1 MEAATEE
8 SELAVEEMADATEA
22 EEAPTIAVST
32 DADAVDE
39 GVAMMD
45 VSTDAEG
52 VAKGTITG
60 DKVTEPVDTDALSGI
75 MIDVVY
81 PLIAIGKTGPDGAGC
96 WIELGILPAME
107 VTWDP
112 GPARTRVV
120 VSTLGAGLMVTV
132 AEASVV

>member
-8 SELAVEEMADATEA
+8 SELAVEETADATEA

-52 VAKGTITG
+52 VAKGTITW

-75 MIDVVY
+75 TIDVV
-81 PLIAIGKTGPDGAGC
+81 
-96 WIELGILPAME
+96 
-107 VTWDP
+107 
-112 GPARTRVV
+112 
-120 VSTLGAGLMVTV
+120 
-132 AEASVV
+132 